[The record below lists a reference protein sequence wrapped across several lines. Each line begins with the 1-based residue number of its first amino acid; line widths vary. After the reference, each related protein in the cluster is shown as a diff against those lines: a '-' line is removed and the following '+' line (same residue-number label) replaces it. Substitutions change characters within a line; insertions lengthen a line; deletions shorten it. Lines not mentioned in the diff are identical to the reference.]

1 MRYLQATDEI
11 EITVELNQLECW
23 FGLVLGQADMAVGGD
38 MIAFT
43 TFQNKVV
50 YLSSVGFSRPSL
62 VRDATRSEFTY
73 ADERSRE
80 VFTLRRALDTGS
92 SSEYVIPLDQA
103 FTIGYAYNDKDYFLD
118 RPYDKHN
125 FAGSLTVTLKSDG
138 SYVFEPTVPD
148 PVPAAADNSSSP
160 NNSPDNSPNNS
171 PNDQENDT
179 TEVNWL
185 VIVLP
190 IIGVIVAVI
199 IILLIW
205 YKCKKN
211 KKVAVSNKIFVHE
224 KTQDHQRDDS

>member
-1 MRYLQATDEI
+1 MRYLQATDEV
-11 EITVELNQLECW
+11 EITVELNQMPCW

-43 TFQNKVV
+43 TFLNKVAF
-50 YLSSVGFSRPSL
+50 LSSVGFSRPSL

-73 ADERSRE
+73 ADERERE
-80 VFTLRRALDTGS
+80 VFRLRRALDTGS

-103 FTIGYAYNDKDYFLD
+103 FTIGYAYNDSENFID

-138 SYVFEPTVPD
+138 SYVFEPTVP
-148 PVPAAADNSSSP
+148 VPAAADNSSSP
-160 NNSPDNSPNNS
+160 NNSPDNSPN
-171 PNDQENDT
+171 DQENNTDEDEDNT
-179 TEVNWL
+179 L

-190 IIGVIVAVI
+190 IIGVVVAVV

-205 YKCKKN
+205 YLCKKN
-211 KKVAVSNKIFVHE
+211 KKVAISNKVFVHE
-224 KTQDHQRDDS
+224 KTQDNERDDS